1 MTAWTR
7 LACAGDKLSARAIP
21 ASGRVVARS
30 DEALEAVA
38 PARARGYP
46 DAYIAS
52 GEFANADIVLRLL
65 APCCG
70 VFRMQ
75 QEDLALQPAMAH
87 RRAAHGA
94 TRG

>member
-7 LACAGDKLSARAIP
+7 LERAGDNLSARAIL

-46 DAYIAS
+46 DACIAS
-52 GEFANADIVLRLL
+52 AEYAYRGHRLAVPFAL
-65 APCCG
+65 
-70 VFRMQ
+70 
-75 QEDLALQPAMAH
+75 
-87 RRAAHGA
+87 
-94 TRG
+94 